1 MKQRITTEQLKE
13 LTPKQQERL
22 IEQWYSRETNA
33 YNRRVAED
41 VDVSWNGMPLLSIGQ
56 MIELLQTTGI
66 LMSNEQT
73 NFGWH
78 IHIGDVAK
86 YTAQELCDALWEA
99 VKSIL

>member
-1 MKQRITTEQLKE
+1 M
-13 LTPKQQERL
+13 

-66 LMSNEQT
+66 LINNEQT
-73 NFGWH
+73 NFGWC
-78 IHIGDVAK
+78 IRIGDAAT
-86 YTAQELCDALWEA
+86 YTAPEMCDALWEA
-99 VKSIL
+99 VKSAL